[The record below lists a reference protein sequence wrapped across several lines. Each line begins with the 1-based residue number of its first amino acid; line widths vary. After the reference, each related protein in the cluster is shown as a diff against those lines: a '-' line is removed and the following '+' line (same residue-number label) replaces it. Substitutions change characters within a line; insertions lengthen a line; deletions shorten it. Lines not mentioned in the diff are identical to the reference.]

1 MYPIGMIGYGI
12 SKAAVH
18 HLVQDL
24 AAPGGGL
31 PDGAKVA
38 AICP

>member
-1 MYPIGMIGYGI
+1 MIGYGI
-12 SKAAVH
+12 AKAAVH

-24 AAPGGGL
+24 AAPTGGL
-31 PDGAKVA
+31 PENAIVN